1 MLRRLSVQWQPLLLA
16 TVSPLLAVLAALL
29 VGALLMGIAGANP
42 VQAYAA
48 LFQESLL
55 TYFGFG
61 NTLTKMTPLL
71 LAGLGVLVAL
81 RAGLFNLG
89 GEGQIYLGGLGSLLV
104 GLYLQGMPGW
114 IHLPLTLLGGFA
126 LGGLWGAIAGYLK
139 VARGLNEVLT
149 TLLLNY
155 VAQNLVGYLV
165 NGPLIEPGAP
175 SPYSP
180 LVAETARLPKFLPQS
195 QAHMGIFLGLALA
208 LLLLTIFSVTTLGY
222 QVDAV
227 GQNPIAARYAGIP
240 VKRTLVGAMAVS
252 GGLAGLAGSAEVI
265 GLKYRLFENFAGGY
279 GFDAIA
285 IALLSRGSPL
295 AVVLTA
301 FFFGA
306 LRSGANVMQ
315 RSAGVPVTIVSAIQ
329 GLTLLFIA
337 ISLALEFKA
346 RAAPPSKSTQSTAAA
361 PP

>member
-1 MLRRLSVQWQPLLLA
+1 MLKRFSVQAQSVLIAAFSPCLA
-16 TVSPLLAVLAALL
+16 MLAALM
-29 VGALLMGIAGANP
+29 VGALLMTMAGANP
-42 VQAYAA
+42 MQAYAA

-55 TYFGFG
+55 TVFGFG
-61 NTLTKMTPLL
+61 NTLTKTTPLL

-89 GEGQIYLGGLGSLLV
+89 GEGQIYMGGLGSLLA
-104 GLYLQGMPGW
+104 GLYLQGLPLW
-114 IHLPLTLLGGFA
+114 IHLPLALLAGFVLGGV
-126 LGGLWGAIAGYLK
+126 WGAIAGYLK
-139 VARGLNEVLT
+139 IARGLNEVLT

-155 VAQNLVGYLV
+155 VAQYHVGYLV

-180 LVAETARLPKFLPQS
+180 LITETARLPRVLPQS
-195 QAHMGIFLGLALA
+195 QAHLGIFLGLGLA
-208 LLLLTIFSVTTLGY
+208 LLLAVVFSMTSLGF

-227 GQNPIAARYAGIP
+227 GQNSVAARYAGIP
-240 VKRTLVGAMAVS
+240 VKRTIVGVMAVS
-252 GGLAGLAGSAEVI
+252 GGLAGLAGSAEVL
-265 GLKYRLFENFAGGY
+265 GLKHRLFENFAGGY

-285 IALLSRGSPL
+285 IALLSRGNPFGV
-295 AVVLTA
+295 ALTA

-337 ISLALEFKA
+337 ISLAVEYKT
-346 RAAPPSKSTQSTAAA
+346 RSAPRVKPFQPT
-361 PP
+361 P